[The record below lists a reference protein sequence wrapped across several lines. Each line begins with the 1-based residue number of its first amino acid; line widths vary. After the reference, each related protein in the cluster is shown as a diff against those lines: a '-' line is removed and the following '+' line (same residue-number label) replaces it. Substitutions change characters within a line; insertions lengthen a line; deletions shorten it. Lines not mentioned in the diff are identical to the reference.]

1 MDKTRNISN
10 MNNDI
15 NIADILRN
23 CPNGMKLYSPVCGEC
38 RLEKVYEIG
47 EVIMCSMPKAKDT
60 RIKFNAYGKVICE
73 GSVDDEAEMLLF
85 PSVSMRDWSKFFKRG
100 DMVYNP
106 NSQLYAKFSGWVGYT
121 YTEFNT
127 TFNMYRD
134 GTTGKGEVCKTKY
147 FEKVNPKTRRYS
159 SVIQDIEKF
168 SGGKY
173 NNDTLHVETDRP
185 KSPIKPFDKVLV
197 RDKDGD
203 VWLPAFFDQKDSSYD
218 FNFVMGRKDSY
229 YLQCI
234 PYYGNEHLLG
244 TTNPYK
250 EGGEK

>member
-23 CPNGMKLYSPVCGEC
+23 CPKGTKLYSPIIGSCVLVEVKSKVPFPIIVRDRESSATFTADGKYTKSEDAEC
-38 RLEKVYEIG
+38 
-47 EVIMCSMPKAKDT
+47 C
-60 RIKFNAYGKVICE
+60 
-73 GSVDDEAEMLLF
+73 LF
-85 PSVSMRDWSKFFKRG
+85 PSASMRDWSKFFKRG